1 MEELQE
7 DVYDVFRRIGATFWW
22 EGMWSSWRWWLPTRL
37 GLALAGA
44 GAIDGMGKREKG
56 GDGEE
61 EEKGRK
67 KMPGPVVQ

>member
-1 MEELQE
+1 
-7 DVYDVFRRIGATFWW
+7 
-22 EGMWSSWRWWLPTRL
+22 MWSSWRWWLPTRL